1 ERLRPYG
8 AGGVGRDRVLPGAR
22 PRAPAAYKDA
32 EIRAHGCGACRRTAR
47 QPARALRWS
56 GARVSDL
63 SARPNRCGCKRRGA
77 GDPRAAR
84 LHDRYP
90 PRADRAGGRLE
101 EPDRDAGALIAMRAV
116 DPVDLE
122 VVKASLSGIVQEMQ
136 NSLFRTGFSTI
147 VRESQ
152 DASCALMNARG
163 EVVAQHVVL
172 PLHIGAFPASTAAVI
187 DAFGAGIAPG
197 DAFIINHPY
206 QGGSPHAPDIAVI
219 TPIFVEA
226 DLFGFCGSIAH
237 KSDIGGPV
245 PGSCS
250 GQAREIFNEGLHLP
264 AVRYETAYRRNS
276 DIERL
281 IGANSRT
288 PELVLGDIRG
298 QLGADRLG
306 ERRLA
311 ELVGQVGKREV
322 LGSFHRLLEMSE
334 AKVKRAIAEWTDGR
348 FEAERFVD
356 DDGIEL
362 ERLVRIHVVIEK
374 RGDAL
379 HFDFSGSADQTKGP
393 ANIRPPLVQAAC
405 AYALISLIDPTMYV
419 SSGLLRGFT
428 MAARGG
434 SVLTPRFPA
443 PVNTYNPTIH
453 ALVDAIFAAVSDVV
467 PGKVRADGS
476 GSRSI
481 ILGGR
486 NTYTGKGYV
495 QYEIIA
501 GGAGARTGKDGA
513 SGITVNQSN
522 AKIAAVEIIES
533 EFPARITRFELIADS
548 GGVGEFRGGL
558 GIRRE
563 YLNLADARFSIRSMK
578 HLIPPN
584 GCAGGRTGR
593 AGDIWINPE
602 RAAAKRLPTRYADY
616 PLREEDTLRLDTPA
630 GGGYGDPLAGDPQR
644 VLADVCEGVVSK
656 EAAGSENGGMLM
668 PTAQRW
674 AINAAAAE
682 SRRAQLR
689 EDKGDGASR

>member
-1 ERLRPYG
+1 MSI
-8 AGGVGRDRVLPGAR
+8 
-22 PRAPAAYKDA
+22 DA
-32 EIRAHGCGACRRTAR
+32 
-47 QPARALRWS
+47 
-56 GARVSDL
+56 
-63 SARPNRCGCKRRGA
+63 
-77 GDPRAAR
+77 
-84 LHDRYP
+84 
-90 PRADRAGGRLE
+90 
-101 EPDRDAGALIAMRAV
+101 
-116 DPVDLE
+116 VDLE

-152 DASCALMNARG
+152 DASCALLNASG

-172 PLHIGAFPASTAAVI
+172 PLHIGAFPACTAAVI
-187 DAFGAGIAPG
+187 AAFGDAIATG

-206 QGGSPHAPDIAVI
+206 HGGSPHAPDVAVI
-219 TPIFVEA
+219 TPVFIG
-226 DLFGFCGSIAH
+226 DRLFGFCGSIAH

-264 AVRYETAYRRNS
+264 AVRYQSGYRPIA

-306 ERRLA
+306 EKRLT
-311 ELVGQVGKREV
+311 ELVGKFGKQKILECF
-322 LGSFHRLLEMSE
+322 GRLLEMSE
-334 AKVKRAIAEWTDGR
+334 AKLKAAIAEWPDGR

-356 DDGIEL
+356 DDGVEL
-362 ERLVRIHVVIEK
+362 EKPVRIHVVVDK
-374 RGDAL
+374 HGDKL

-405 AYALISLIDPTMYV
+405 AYALISLIDPSMYV
-419 SSGLLRGFT
+419 SSGLLRGFAMT
-428 MAARGG
+428 ARDG
-434 SVLTPRFPA
+434 SVLNPRIPA

-453 ALVDAIFAAVSDVV
+453 ALVDAIFDAMSHIA

-486 NTYTGKGYV
+486 STYTGKGYV

-501 GGAGARTGKDGA
+501 GGAGARAAKDGA

-522 AKIAAVEIIES
+522 AKIAPIEIIES
-533 EFPARITRFELIADS
+533 EFPTRVARFELIADS
-548 GGVGEFRGGL
+548 GGAGEFRGGL

-563 YLNLADARFSIRSMK
+563 YVNLADARFSIRSMK
-578 HLIPPN
+578 HIIAPN
-584 GCAGGRTGR
+584 GCAGGGMGRT
-593 AGDIWINPE
+593 GDIWINPDS
-602 RAAAKRLPTRYADY
+602 AQAKRLPTRYADY
-616 PLREEDTLRLDTPA
+616 PLRAGDIFRLDTPG
-630 GGGYGDPLAGDPQR
+630 GGGYGDPLARDPER
-644 VLADVCEGVVSK
+644 VLADVQEGAVSPEAAERDYGVVLAQRERSWMVDDAATGRRRADIRATRADSSPSLPTKAGDPARSK
-656 EAAGSENGGMLM
+656 E
-668 PTAQRW
+668 
-674 AINAAAAE
+674 
-682 SRRAQLR
+682 
-689 EDKGDGASR
+689 